1 MQTHIF
7 FDLDGTLTDPELGIT
22 TCVQYALAHFGIKVA
37 DRKALQPFIG
47 PPLKDSFMHFY
58 GLSAEDAERAIQ
70 KYRERF
76 STVGLFE
83 NEVYPGVPEMLSEL
97 QNQGCV
103 LTVATSKPTVFAQQI
118 LEHFGL
124 SQHFAQVC
132 GSNLDGSRVKKGEV
146 IAYAMEQNGL
156 TSPAFIKMVGDREHD
171 ILGARQN
178 GIFGIGVLYGYGSQE
193 ELSAAGA
200 DALAQTPAELT
211 QLCRF

>member
-22 TCVQYALAHFGIKVA
+22 TCVQYALRYFGIEVA

-58 GLSAEDAERAIQ
+58 GLSAKDAERAIE

-83 NEVYPGVPEMLSEL
+83 NEVYPGIPEMLSALRREGQIL
-97 QNQGCV
+97 S
-103 LTVATSKPTVFAQQI
+103 VATSKPTVFAQQI

-124 SQHFAQVC
+124 AEQFAQVC

-156 TSPAFIKMVGDREHD
+156 TSPSLVKMVGDREHD

-178 GIFGIGVLYGYGSQE
+178 GIFSIGVLYGYGGRE

-211 QLCRF
+211 RLCCL

>member
-22 TCVQYALAHFGIKVA
+22 TCVQYALSHFGITVA
-37 DRKALQPFIG
+37 DRKTLQPFIG

-58 GLSAEDAERAIQ
+58 GLLAEEADRAIE

-83 NEVYPGVPEMLSEL
+83 NEVYPGVPEMLSAL
-97 QNQGCV
+97 QSQGHI

-118 LEHFGL
+118 LDHFGL

-132 GSNLDGSRVKKGEV
+132 GSNLDGSRVRKGEV
-146 IAYAMEQNGL
+146 IAYAMEQNDVA
-156 TSPAFIKMVGDREHD
+156 SPSFVKMVGDREHD
-171 ILGARQN
+171 ILGAQQN
-178 GIFGIGVLYGYGSQE
+178 GIFSIGVLYGYGSQK

-200 DALAQTPAELT
+200 DALAQTPAELVK
-211 QLCRF
+211 LCRF